1 MSDTHSSAT
10 RDRHISEILLS
21 KDDSFDTSDNVF
33 GDRFPINTGF
43 GIVAYRLAGMASYAQ
58 LAEPDF
64 NCARYFLVFGG
75 LVISQ

>member
-1 MSDTHSSAT
+1 LSDTHSSAT
-10 RDRHISEILLS
+10 RDRHISEIVLS
-21 KDDSFDTSDNVF
+21 KDDPFNTSDNVF

-43 GIVAYRLAGMASYAQ
+43 DIVTYRLAGMAPNTQ
-58 LAEPDF
+58 LAELDF